1 MVLNDRQKDILDYLK
16 ENDRA
21 SVRRLAEVFFVSEMT
36 IRRDLKEME
45 LDGYVRR
52 YNGGAVYCED
62 ESFLPIETR
71 RLLHAKE
78 KSLIAHR
85 AEKYLRNDI
94 TIYID
99 SSSTCLYVVPL
110 LTGYR
115 NVRVV
120 TNSVQAVL
128 LCARHRIPCVLA
140 GGRYFENDMC
150 TVGSTTENFL
160 REINVDLCF
169 FSSLGLSDDG
179 AITDNDA
186 DQTAVRK
193 AVMANAAC
201 VVVLIAGKK
210 PHGKY
215 LYTLCR
221 AADVAEV
228 ICI

>member
-1 MVLNDRQKDILDYLK
+1 MVLNKRQEQTVELVKA
-16 ENDRA
+16 EHRA
-21 SVRRLAEVFFVSEMT
+21 SVKRIAQHFFVSEMT
-36 IRRDLKEME
+36 VRRDLKILEE
-45 LDGYVRR
+45 NGYLKR

-110 LTGYR
+110 LIGYR

-221 AADVAEV
+221 ADDVAEV

>member
-1 MVLNDRQKDILDYLK
+1 MVLNDRQKDILNYLK
-16 ENDRA
+16 ENERA
-21 SVRRLAEVFFVSEMT
+21 SVRCLAEVFFVSEMT

-150 TVGSTTENFL
+150 TVGSATENFL

-169 FSSLGLSDDG
+169 FSALGLSDDG
-179 AITDNDA
+179 VITDNDA
-186 DQTAVRK
+186 EQTAVRK
-193 AVMANAAC
+193 AVMANAAS

-210 PHGKY
+210 LHGKY

-221 AADVAEV
+221 ADDVAEV